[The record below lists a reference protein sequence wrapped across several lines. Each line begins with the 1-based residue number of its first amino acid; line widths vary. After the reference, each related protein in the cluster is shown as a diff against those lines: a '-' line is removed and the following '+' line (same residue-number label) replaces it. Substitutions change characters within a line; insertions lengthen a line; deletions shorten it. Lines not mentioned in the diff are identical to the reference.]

1 MEYFYSI
8 LCIGLVLLLNLF
20 YFELKS
26 SYLKQAVMEDKN
38 KIRLSVVLDGFQN
51 VLVFIIYVVIVNH
64 YEVTFDNNLSY
75 FTYLVG
81 YITTVLTCSLVAY
94 KRKTKDE
101 YYTNE
106 FPVFNIYGFIVFSS
120 LFLNKSYVGLVILGI
135 LLSLFLLFH
144 KDYYKN
150 TLGKFG
156 NYYIACISFASIYI
170 IGAANTNSYFALGT
184 LPLAPIIQ
192 LIIFAFVVYKFIQ
205 LEVEKERYIILGFF
219 HLFAVSL
226 LSASI
231 SELVLP
237 YSSYATSYFILI
249 FPIVS
254 TTFNYIFSTHPK
266 LKDEKSKVIYLGVY
280 ILNNLLA
287 FDYLITETA
296 YYYNNE
302 FDLVGSILITLLVPI
317 ILYQIAK
324 YTSSKYYWLLSALIF
339 AEFLTYM
346 NLFPILRE
354 NDLLYSVL
362 AILLAVV
369 MNYFGNT
376 KENKYLLNSSIF
388 YILGFTLKIIVA
400 DIDIFNQENI
410 LIQVILLFA
419 LAFVFLYLGI
429 YYRNKNIK
437 KEEIPNVEL
446 TEIPVIKEEVKV
458 GDNDEA

>member
-20 YFELKS
+20 YLELKS
-26 SYLKQAVMEDKN
+26 SYLKQATMEDKN
-38 KIRLSVVLDGFQN
+38 KLILSVVLDGVQAT
-51 VLVFIIYVVIVNH
+51 LLLIIYAVIVTH
-64 YEVTFDNNLSY
+64 YEVTFDNTLSY
-75 FTYLVG
+75 FTYLIG
-81 YITTVLTCSLVAY
+81 YIITVLTCSLVAY
-94 KRKTKDE
+94 KRKNKDE

-120 LFLNKSYVGLVILGI
+120 VFLNKSYVGLVILGI
-135 LLSLFLLFH
+135 LLSLFLLFY

-156 NYYIACISFASIYI
+156 NYYIACISLASIYI
-170 IGAANTNSYFALGT
+170 IGDANTNSCFAIGT

-192 LIIFAFVVYKFIQ
+192 LIVFAFVLYKFIQ
-205 LEVEKERYIILGFF
+205 LEVEKERHIILGVF

-254 TTFNYIFSTHPK
+254 MAFNYVFSTHPK
-266 LKDEKSKVIYLGVY
+266 LKAAKLKIIYLGVY

-287 FDYLITETA
+287 FDYLITESA
-296 YYYNNE
+296 SYYNYE
-302 FDLVGSILITLLVPI
+302 FDLVGTLLISLLLPS
-317 ILYQIAK
+317 ILYQIYK
-324 YTSSKYYWLLSALIF
+324 YTESKYYWLLSGLIF

-362 AILLAVV
+362 AILMAVA
-369 MNYFGNT
+369 MTYLGNL
-376 KENKYLLNSSIF
+376 KENRYLLNSSIF
-388 YILGFTLKIIVA
+388 YIVGFTLKIIFA
-400 DIDIFNQENI
+400 DIDIFNQDNI

-429 YYRNKNIK
+429 YYRNKNIQK
-437 KEEIPNVEL
+437 GDIPNLEIPEAS
-446 TEIPVIKEEVKV
+446 VIKEEVKV

>member
-1 MEYFYSI
+1 MEYFYSV
-8 LCIGLVLLLNLF
+8 LCIGLLLLLNLF
-20 YFELKS
+20 YLELKS
-26 SYLKQAVMEDKN
+26 SYLKQATMVDKN
-38 KIRLSVVLDGFQN
+38 KARLSVVLDFVQT
-51 VLVFIIYVVIVNH
+51 VLLLIIYGVILTH
-64 YEVTFDNNLSY
+64 YEVTFDNTLSY
-75 FTYLVG
+75 FTYLIG

-94 KRKTKDE
+94 KRKNKDE
-101 YYTNE
+101 FYTNE
-106 FPVFNIYGFIVFSS
+106 FPVFNIYGFIIFSS
-120 LFLNKSYVGLVILGI
+120 VYLDKTYVSLVIFGI
-135 LLSLFLLFH
+135 LLSLFLLYY

-156 NYYIACISFASIYI
+156 NYYIACISLASIYI
-170 IGAANTNSYFALGT
+170 IGDANTNVCFTLGT

-192 LIIFAFVVYKFIQ
+192 LIVFGFVVYKAMQ
-205 LEVEKERYIILGFF
+205 LEVEKERSIILGIN
-219 HLFAVSL
+219 HMFAVCL

-237 YSSYATSYFILI
+237 YTTYETSYLILA

-254 TTFNYIFSTHPK
+254 TAFNYVFSTNPK
-266 LKDEKSKVIYLGVY
+266 IKDDKYKLLYLATY

-287 FDYLITETA
+287 FDYLIDA
-296 YYYNNE
+296 SNNYE
-302 FDLVGSILITLLVPI
+302 FDLVGSILITLLVPV

-346 NLFPILRE
+346 NIFPILRE

-388 YILGFTLKIIVA
+388 YIVGFTLKIIVA

-437 KEEIPNVEL
+437 KEEIPNAEL
-446 TEIPVIKEEVKV
+446 TEASVIKEEVKV